1 MARQKK
7 PNGLFKEAFT
17 VFQKK
22 GKMDLELLTIIII
35 MLFFGLVMVASASS
49 VTALYKLGDSMYF
62 LKKQLLVAVIGFVMM
77 IYLSKIDYHV
87 LAKPNVV
94 FIYMAVTWLLM
105 LVTAFVGED
114 LNGARRWINIGGFSL
129 QPSELAKIGI
139 VLLMAMICSKQTKES
154 IQSFKQGCILYLA
167 VIGLVCVP
175 LLLQPHKSAMMLIGI
190 VAMIVVIVA
199 GARIRNFMVFAPVV
213 VAGLLFIMFKDEYS
227 ASRIMNFIDPFK
239 DATGAGWQSVQS
251 LYAIGSGGLF
261 GLGLGRSRQKY
272 LNIPEPQND
281 FIFSIICEE
290 LGFVGA
296 ALVIILFALLLF
308 RCIKIA
314 MEAPDKLGMLIA
326 VGITALIMVQVV
338 MNIAVV
344 TAWMPVTGM
353 PLPFFSAGGTSLM
366 FTLASMGIVLNI
378 SRQSTRAVS
387 GVKPRYQSGKPR
399 PAAGR
404 SNAGNRGNAAAY
416 AQRTTHSQT
425 ETRNRSYR
433 STARPQGG
441 SAPRRNARYEK

>member
-17 VFQKK
+17 VFRKK

-94 FIYMAVTWLLM
+94 FIYMAATWILM

-114 LNGARRWINIGGFSL
+114 INGARRWINIGGFSL

-139 VLLMAMICSKQTKES
+139 VLLMAMICSNQTKES
-154 IQSFKQGCILYLA
+154 IQSFKQGCVLYLA
-167 VIGLVCVP
+167 VIGLVCAP

-190 VAMIVVIVA
+190 VAMIIVVVA

-213 VAGLLFIMFKDEYS
+213 IVGLLFIMFKDEYS

-387 GVKPRYQSGKPR
+387 GVKPSYKSGKPR

-404 SNAGNRGNAAAY
+404 TGAGNRGNAAAY
-416 AQRTTHSQT
+416 AQRTTYGRT

-441 SAPRRNARYEK
+441 STARRNARYEK

>member
-17 VFQKK
+17 VFRKK

-114 LNGARRWINIGGFSL
+114 INGARRWINIGGFSL

-139 VLLMAMICSKQTKES
+139 VLLMAMICSAQTKES
-154 IQSFKQGCILYLA
+154 IQSFKQGCVLYLA
-167 VIGLVCVP
+167 VIGLVCAP

-190 VAMIVVIVA
+190 VAMIIVIVA

-261 GLGLGRSRQKY
+261 GLGPGRSRQKY

-387 GVKPRYQSGKPR
+387 GVKPSYRSGKPR

-404 SNAGNRGNAAAY
+404 SGAGNRGNAAAY
-416 AQRTTHSQT
+416 VQRTTRSQT
-425 ETRNRSYR
+425 EVRNRSYR
-433 STARPQGG
+433 STPRSQGG